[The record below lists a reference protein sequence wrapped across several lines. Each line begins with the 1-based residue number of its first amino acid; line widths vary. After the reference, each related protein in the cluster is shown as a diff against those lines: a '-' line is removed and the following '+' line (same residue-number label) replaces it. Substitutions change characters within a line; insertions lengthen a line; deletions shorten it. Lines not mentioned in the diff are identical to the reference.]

1 MQELAV
7 YEAKTRLSELL
18 VEVEKGEQFVITRR
32 GVAVARLVSAA
43 PEATRLKQAST
54 QSQKVADT
62 FAALNALRV
71 GTSLDLPLR
80 DAIEQG
86 RD

>member
-1 MQELAV
+1 MRQISV
-7 YEAKTRLSELL
+7 HKAKMRWSELL

-43 PEATRLKQAST
+43 PEATWAPQANT
-54 QSQKVADT
+54 QGQAVADT
-62 FAALNALRV
+62 FAALNALRA
-71 GTSLDLPLR
+71 GISLDLPLR
-80 DAIEQG
+80 EVMEQG